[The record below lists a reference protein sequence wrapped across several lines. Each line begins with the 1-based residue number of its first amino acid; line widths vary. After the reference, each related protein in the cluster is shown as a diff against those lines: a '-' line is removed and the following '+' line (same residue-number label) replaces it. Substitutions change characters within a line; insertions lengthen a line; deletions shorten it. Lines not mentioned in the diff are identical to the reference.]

1 MGEFWNIQGHW
12 AVLKTILRKGEGE
25 KTKSPKISQG
35 AFADRTVSNELI
47 FFNLN
52 LLKPLNI
59 KGLNLYSS
67 CLSSSKSTII

>member
-35 AFADRTVSNELI
+35 AFADRTV
-47 FFNLN
+47 
-52 LLKPLNI
+52 
-59 KGLNLYSS
+59 
-67 CLSSSKSTII
+67 